1 MRFLPFSYYRFMVAG
16 TLLFALSDCSGD
28 EFTQEGADASVDSG
42 SPQEASTGGSGGTS
56 TGGAGG
62 ATGGS
67 GGAPTGGSGGAPTG
81 GAGGATGG
89 TGASAGHG
97 GTGGD
102 AGPEP
107 TCDPNES
114 PPTDAIYVSAKE
126 GDDNASQ
133 GSPEQPLQSLSNA
146 IKLAVH
152 NQIGKII
159 LDQGTYKE
167 AVVLSL
173 QDPLVIMGGWIK
185 VGTSW
190 TRDCSQTARNK
201 TLLHSPTSTGL
212 EITGNNSV
220 SLQTMVI
227 QSTGTNNAAPDNQS
241 GESCYGVFVSGAQ
254 LSMNDVTIRACGGQ
268 DGGKADK
275 LEEVQPPDCSQLQ
288 GAGCSTGVSGTSG
301 GGGENADVAG
311 QFTANGYIPQYG
323 QHGISGQNG
332 KNGKQGKSGNSA
344 QCYGKGCAG
353 TQVSGP
359 CPSNHF
365 CGNETPQKDTSSQPG
380 SCGCGGR
387 GGGGGAG
394 GRGGGGSFGIY
405 ATGNASVLVK
415 NSRVE
420 AASGGNGSPGQQGNN
435 GLTGL
440 DGETGNNA
448 ICYTQCKPTQVGA
461 NCNCEQPDSYV
472 LAGGEKGGK
481 GGDGGNGGPGG
492 AGSGGP
498 SIAAL
503 IHGSATI
510 NHINV
515 DFLHSTAGTPGA
527 PSAAQGDAKDILEV
541 Q

>member
-1 MRFLPFSYYRFMVAG
+1 MVAG

-28 EFTQEGADASVDSG
+28 EFTQEAADASVDSG
-42 SPQEASTGGSGGTS
+42 GPQEASTGGSGGTS

-67 GGAPTGGSGGAPTG
+67 GGAPTGG
-81 GAGGATGG
+81 AGGATGG
-89 TGASAGHG
+89 TGASAGHA

-185 VGTSW
+185 VGTAW

-212 EITGNNSV
+212 QITGNSSV

-241 GESCYGVFVSGAQ
+241 GESCYGVFVSGAE

-268 DGGKADK
+268 DGGKANK
-275 LEEVQPPDCSQLQ
+275 YEEVQPPDCSQLQ
-288 GAGCSTGVSGTSG
+288 GTGCSM
-301 GGGENADVAG
+301 GE
-311 QFTANGYIPQYG
+311 
-323 QHGISGQNG
+323 H
-332 KNGKQGKSGNSA
+332 
-344 QCYGKGCAG
+344 
-353 TQVSGP
+353 
-359 CPSNHF
+359 
-365 CGNETPQKDTSSQPG
+365 
-380 SCGCGGR
+380 
-387 GGGGGAG
+387 
-394 GRGGGGSFGIY
+394 GGS
-405 ATGNASVLVK
+405 
-415 NSRVE
+415 
-420 AASGGNGSPGQQGNN
+420 
-435 GLTGL
+435 
-440 DGETGNNA
+440 
-448 ICYTQCKPTQVGA
+448 
-461 NCNCEQPDSYV
+461 
-472 LAGGEKGGK
+472 
-481 GGDGGNGGPGG
+481 
-492 AGSGGP
+492 GSGGQD
-498 SIAAL
+498 AKE
-503 IHGSATI
+503 
-510 NHINV
+510 
-515 DFLHSTAGTPGA
+515 AGTFTLNGYTLQTDSMETMAVMETTVHQATLAIPRNVMKKDALGSKCPALALVIIIAVTKRHRKIPPHNRVPAVAEVVEEAEARAEGA
-527 PSAAQGDAKDILEV
+527 AADPSEFMPREMLPSL
-541 Q
+541 

>member
-1 MRFLPFSYYRFMVAG
+1 MVAG

-28 EFTQEGADASVDSG
+28 EFTQEAADASVDSG
-42 SPQEASTGGSGGTS
+42 GPQEASTGGSGGTS

-67 GGAPTGGSGGAPTG
+67 GGAPTGG
-81 GAGGATGG
+81 AGGATGG
-89 TGASAGHG
+89 TGASAGHA

-185 VGTSW
+185 VGTAW

-212 EITGNNSV
+212 QITGNSSV

-241 GESCYGVFVSGAQ
+241 GESCYGVFVSGAE

-268 DGGKADK
+268 DGGKANK
-275 LEEVQPPDCSQLQ
+275 YEEVQPPDCSQLQ
-288 GAGCSTGVSGTSG
+288 GTGCSMGEHGGSGSG
-301 GGGENADVAG
+301 GQDAKEAG
-311 QFTANGYIPQYG
+311 TFTLNGYTPANG
-323 QHGISGQNG
+323 QHGNYGSNG
-332 KNGKQGKSGNSA
+332 NNGTPGNPGNTA
-344 QCYGKGCAG
+344 QCYEKGCTG
-353 TQVSGP
+353 QQVSGS
-359 CPSNHF
+359 CPSNHY

-387 GGGGGAG
+387 GGSGGAG

-420 AASGGNGSPGQQGNN
+420 AASGGNGSPGQTGQI
-435 GLTGL
+435 GLNGL
-440 DGETGNNA
+440 DGKQGDSVM
-448 ICYTQCKPTQVGA
+448 CYTQCKPMQVGEK
-461 NCNCEQPDSYV
+461 CNCEQPGSYQ

-481 GGDGGNGGPGG
+481 GGNGGNGGPGG

-510 NHINV
+510 SHLNV
-515 DFLHSTAGTPGA
+515 DFLHSTAGTPGS